1 MRVRLIGQRYS
12 CRASVRNWSPART
25 ARLCGS
31 RVGLPLACGAASA
44 LYGCAHSAAP
54 RPGTGLDARQSA
66 GGSCPTACSSANAA
80 VSSASAAVRSPAHT
94 GAGEAESL
102 GQTRLSNEAE
112 RAGRDAPNRAAER
125 KRGTRHGGQAQ
136 APADARAPEKT
147 SQGTNYVA
155 RAAPAA
161 CATRVCSATVRSF
174 PAASTRGG
182 SRTGRPA
189 GGD

>member
-12 CRASVRNWSPART
+12 CRASVRNWPPART

-174 PAASTRGG
+174 PAASIRGG

>member
-12 CRASVRNWSPART
+12 CRASVRNWPPART

-112 RAGRDAPNRAAER
+112 RAGRDPPNRAAER

-174 PAASTRGG
+174 PAASIRGG